1 MERIYIDEKGNVIE
15 NPDWEVSFMD
25 YAEEVDGKLICH
37 CRRLTEEEIAAFAQ
51 MKYEALQHEQVLS
64 AISILLTDRNLTDK
78 QAAIVY
84 TLYPK
89 WSIGESYKT
98 GDIRLY
104 ENELYR
110 ALQDSKSTTEFPP
123 DASTALWKHIEKPN
137 EEGIFPWV
145 QPLGATDAYTTGD
158 KVTHN
163 GKTWISD
170 IDTNTWEPGVYG
182 WTELTE

>member
-1 MERIYIDEKGNVIE
+1 MEYIYYDRDNNEIV
-15 NPDWEVSFMD
+15 NPDWNIWVID
-25 YAEEVDGKLICH
+25 YAEEKEDKMICH
-37 CRRLTEEEIAAFAQ
+37 CRKLTDEELAEIAAV
-51 MKYEALQHEQVLS
+51 KYRDLQNSQLKT
-64 AISILLTDRNLTDK
+64 AMSILLAEGDLTDR
-78 QAAIVY
+78 QAATVY

-89 WSIGESYKT
+89 WRIGESYKI

-104 ENELYR
+104 DNELYR
-110 ALQDSKSTTEFPP
+110 ALQDSVGTSEFHP
-123 DASTALWKHIEKPN
+123 DTSTALWKHIEKPN
-137 EEGIFPWV
+137 EHGIFPWV
-145 QPLGATDAYTTGD
+145 QPLGATDAYNKGD